1 MKWIPSRTFMTVP
14 HDLVTRREALLRM
27 AVVSVGAVAAPR
39 ALASTKAADE
49 PVDPVAPQD
58 NDRFVLPRG
67 NATIMVEPYAPNIV
81 RITLSLSKAGA
92 LAEPGYGFIA
102 QPSRTGWSHKR
113 DSAGFDLFSAAGL
126 VVKVSPGSPPPPTFM
141 PLDATWQ
148 AILDPSGRRRTPPKN
163 PDLRFDVVAVETPQ
177 GKTLLTLWKWSMYKN
192 PPYRGNNIT
201 QAHKDIDPG
210 YRISATFDSPS
221 DEHYYGLGQ
230 HQMGN
235 LDLRDQFIK
244 CWHNHYARG
253 GESVGV
259 PFMLSSRG
267 YGLIWDNASRT
278 TIELGT
284 NGNNIWN
291 SEVGDGLS
299 FFVIGGES
307 ADDIFKGYRYL
318 TGVTHLLP
326 KGAYGYIQ
334 SKCIYATQKQLMDVA
349 KGYRERNLPLDVLV
363 VDFMNFTVM
372 GNIDL
377 NPTRWPHP
385 AKMNRELE
393 RMGIKTM
400 ISVWPH
406 FATFSKYYKLLKA
419 KGWFIQKADGSP
431 YFGWAGP
438 GMGPNL
444 DATNPEAG
452 RWFWDTIR
460 DHYVKKDG
468 FSYIWLD
475 ETEPDTNIE
484 HQFLY
489 VGAGNR
495 YFNVYPLFETGAVY
509 DGFRRDFGASRRVLI
524 LARAAYLGAQRHGT
538 LFWSSDIL
546 DTWDMLRRSVT
557 AGLNFTASGMPYWC
571 TDIGGFM
578 RPPIHAFYRPAHKP
592 LISPKG
598 DREEVG
604 AYSDYPELFVRWFQW
619 GAFQPVMRA
628 HGERNHNEVWS
639 YGKEATPILEKYL
652 RLRYQLLPYTYSL
665 AYKTYRTGAP
675 YMRALWMDFPDDPNV
690 SNISDQYMF
699 GPAFLV
705 APVTQ
710 QGATRRQ
717 VYLPLGCDW
726 YNFWTNERLHGGQI
740 ITAKAPIDTIP
751 LYVRAGSILPLGTPI
766 LDTQQTQKI
775 ASVRVY
781 SGADTTFTLY
791 RDDGETYDY
800 EHGKC
805 SFTHLHWD
813 DQSRQLSQT
822 GQPAWS
828 TADAPVVDI
837 I

>member
-1 MKWIPSRTFMTVP
+1 MKLIPSRTFMTVP
-14 HDLVTRREALLRM
+14 HDLVTRREALLGM
-27 AVVSVGAVAAPR
+27 AAVTVGAVAAPR
-39 ALASTKAADE
+39 ALASTKAADGQ
-49 PVDPVAPQD
+49 VDPTAPQD

-102 QPSRTGWSHKR
+102 EPTRTGWSHKR
-113 DSAGFDLFSAAGL
+113 DSAGFDVFSAAGL
-126 VVKVSPGSPPPPTFM
+126 VVKVSPGSPPPPTLM
-141 PLDATWQ
+141 PLNAACQ
-148 AILDPSGRRRTPPKN
+148 AILDPSGPRRTPPKH
-163 PDLRFDVVAVETPQ
+163 PDLRYDVVTVETPQ

-192 PPYRGNNIT
+192 PPYNGNNIT
-201 QAHKDIDPG
+201 KAHKDIDPG

-235 LDLRDQFIK
+235 LDLRDQSIK
-244 CWHNHYARG
+244 CWHNHYAKG

-299 FFVIGGES
+299 LFVIGGECV
-307 ADDIFKGYRYL
+307 DDIYKGYRHL

-419 KGWFIQKADGSP
+419 NGWFIQKADGSP

-460 DHYVKKDG
+460 DNYVKKDG

-475 ETEPDTNIE
+475 ETEPDTNPE

-538 LFWSSDIL
+538 LFWSSDIF

-578 RPPIHAFYRPAHKP
+578 RPPIHAYYRPAHKP
-592 LISPKG
+592 LISAKG

-639 YGKEATPILEKYL
+639 YGEEATPILEKYL

-710 QGATRRQ
+710 QGATSRQ

-751 LYVRAGSILPLGTPI
+751 LYVRAGSILPLGNPI

-775 ASVRVY
+775 VAVRVY
-781 SGADTTFTLY
+781 SGADTNFTLY
-791 RDDGETYDY
+791 RDDGETYYY

-813 DQSRQLSQT
+813 DQSRQFSQT

-828 TADAPVVDI
+828 TAEAPVVDI